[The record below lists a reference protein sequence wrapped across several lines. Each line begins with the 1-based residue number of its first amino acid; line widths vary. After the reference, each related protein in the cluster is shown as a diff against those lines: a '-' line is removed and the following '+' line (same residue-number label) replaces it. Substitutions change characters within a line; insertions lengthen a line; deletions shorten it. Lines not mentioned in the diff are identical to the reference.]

1 MKIIDQ
7 SHKLQSSGHCCVC
20 AGVCL
25 HIWPTH
31 LCARHERME
40 TNRREGMVSTLS
52 ADDATIRGDNEM
64 LRAERDEL
72 RAALA
77 EANLKLEAVKAKVGE
92 GLKAS
97 GTISN
102 ENRKLRAA
110 IVEWDEAE
118 SADPEELTE
127 DNLNQVSEWYLRHL
141 GACDRLR
148 AIAKGSALP

>member
-77 EANLKLEAVKAKVGE
+77 EANLKLEAVKAKVDD

-97 GTISN
+97 VWQPQNQCEAHYLGTLID
-102 ENRKLRAA
+102 LRAA
-110 IVEWDEAE
+110 
-118 SADPEELTE
+118 LTE
-127 DNLNQVSEWYLRHL
+127 AGGN
-141 GACDRLR
+141 GA
-148 AIAKGSALP
+148 